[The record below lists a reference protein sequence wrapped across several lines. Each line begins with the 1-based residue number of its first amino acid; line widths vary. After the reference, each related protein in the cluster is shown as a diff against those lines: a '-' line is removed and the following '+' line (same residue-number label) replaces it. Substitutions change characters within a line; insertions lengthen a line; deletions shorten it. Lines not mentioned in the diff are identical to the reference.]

1 MKSAVSRTRKI
12 EAEIRRSD
20 ARKRQ
25 IDELQRAE
33 SEGAKLIAD
42 ETEALVVDL
51 AKNRGIL
58 GLPPD
63 RIVALFEHLPESG
76 APDKSIP
83 AAGEDG
89 SLEGEEAAGG
99 LLNAGMVS
107 NVTIKFGNNKNSQKV
122 ALLKRV
128 GLTRNGKRG
137 DWHGQV
143 DPETFALLRET
154 FGGRLQKQS
163 TSPAAESSSEMDG
176 ASDSE
181 GGAKSGAVRP
191 TEGDLA
197 AQDTTVPLALDGSK
211 STEAHGSP
219 SPEQTKSSST
229 YRGPFLGM
237 PRRGQAA
244 KPE

>member
-1 MKSAVSRTRKI
+1 MKSIASRTRKI
-12 EAEIRRSD
+12 ETEIRRSD
-20 ARKRQ
+20 ARRRQ
-25 IDELQRAE
+25 IDVLQKEE
-33 SEGAKLIAD
+33 SEGVQMLAA

-58 GLPPD
+58 GLRPD
-63 RIVALFEHLPESG
+63 RIVALFELLPVSGPPDESV
-76 APDKSIP
+76 P
-83 AAGEDG
+83 AAGGDG
-89 SLEGEEAAGG
+89 SLEGEETAGG
-99 LLNAGMVS
+99 SSNAGSVF
-107 NVTIKFGNNKNSQKV
+107 NVTIKFGNHKNSQKV
-122 ALLKRV
+122 ALLKSV

-143 DPETFALLRET
+143 DPETFARLRET

-197 AQDTTVPLALDGSK
+197 AQDATAPLALDGSK
-211 STEAHGSP
+211 STGAHGSP
-219 SPEQTKSSST
+219 SPEETKSSST
-229 YRGPFLGM
+229 YRGPFLRM

>member
-1 MKSAVSRTRKI
+1 MKSVASRTRKI

-25 IDELQRAE
+25 IDELQKEE
-33 SEGAKLIAD
+33 SESVKMIAD

-51 AKNRGIL
+51 AKKRGIFQ
-58 GLPPD
+58 LPPD
-63 RIVALFEHLPESG
+63 RIVAMFELLPASG
-76 APDKSIP
+76 APDESIRTT
-83 AAGEDG
+83 GEDG
-89 SLEGEEAAGG
+89 SLEGEETAGG
-99 LLNAGMVS
+99 LLNAGMVF

-154 FGGRLQKQS
+154 FGDRLRKQS
-163 TSPAAESSSEMDG
+163 TAPAAEFSSEMDG
-176 ASDSE
+176 LSDSDAGE
-181 GGAKSGAVRP
+181 KSGAVRP
-191 TEGDLA
+191 TEDDLA
-197 AQDTTVPLALDGSK
+197 AQDTTAPVALEGSN

-219 SPEQTKSSST
+219 SLEQTRSSST

-244 KPE
+244 KPG